1 MTLSLRTRL
10 LLTHGLVVVAVATA
24 LTLLA
29 LQAERRWLL
38 QLHGTALERAA
49 VAVAGD
55 VQEAQA
61 FATIASRADSTY
73 ALRVSLIARDGRV
86 LADSRVPLAQLDD
99 HSDRPEVVAAF
110 GGRTGRSLRMSR
122 STRVEYVYVAVPAR
136 GPGPVAVVRV
146 AEPVDAVRATHA
158 PLLRDSLLAAM
169 GVILA
174 GFALLFGLS
183 GRFAGRVHAL
193 ERVARGI
200 GREGL
205 APRAAEVPAD
215 DLGRLGRVLNE
226 MEREMRLRVEALQRE
241 RDDRERILAHMS
253 DGVALVDGAGR
264 VVHVNHRL
272 AALLGAARPAEPGT
286 LFQAFARV
294 PDLDELLEAARSEA
308 RTVER
313 ELRLWSPRAQVLRVT
328 ATPLGGPAPAPVLL
342 VLHDLTE
349 SERLQRLRQD
359 FVANVSH
366 ELRTPL
372 TSLRGYA
379 ETLAEGG
386 LEDVEHRERFVHII
400 RDQAV
405 RLQALVEDLLSLAE
419 LERPDVTL
427 RRERFDLRA
436 AAERQVAALREAAR
450 VADTPLELVSG
461 GSVWVEGDRVQLEQ
475 AMANLLDNAVKYT
488 ERGRVTVRLGA
499 DDAFAWFEVRDT
511 GPGIPAEDQPRVFE
525 RFYRVDKA
533 RSREKG
539 GTGLGLSIV
548 KHAIQLHA
556 GEVSLE
562 STPGEGSTFSFRIPL
577 RAVAAVR

>member
-450 VADTPLELVSG
+450 VAGTPLELVSG

>member
-158 PLLRDSLLAAM
+158 PSLRDSLLAAM

>member
-158 PLLRDSLLAAM
+158 PLLRDSLLAAI

-450 VADTPLELVSG
+450 VAGTPLELVSG